1 MRKYVKYILVLI
13 FLILFGII
21 AFNVYKDNEFYSD
34 GFVYDFVSKYF
45 ITDSVTPFIKFI
57 TWFGSAFGIIVMA
70 LLSLF
75 VFKSKKIS
83 VSMTVCLILGTA
95 INNVLKIIFARPRPS
110 VNPLV
115 VETSHSFPSGHSM
128 MSMIFYGYLIYLV
141 YNHLE
146 NKWVKWIFVTV
157 LSISIVCIGFTRIY
171 LGVHYFSDI
180 IGGFAL
186 GFVYLVM
193 YIDVSK
199 KIIKKI

>member
-186 GFVYLVM
+186 GFVYLIM

>member
-21 AFNVYKDNEFYSD
+21 AFNVYKDNDFYSD

-146 NKWVKWIFVTV
+146 NKWVKWIFVIV

-193 YIDVSK
+193 YIEVSK